1 MTITVAPTS
10 GAPSASVTIPF
21 TAVFW
26 ANATTLNAERPTAS
40 SSLVNGCSS
49 FFIGVRLNGKCL
61 SWISFVRF
69 LAMVRLVQAR
79 LCPFGL
85 AKTSNFFRPFLAS
98 AIRAG
103 SIALGL
109 TKWFVFNSRFLSMAK
124 LAQARLCPF
133 GLAKT
138 LGCRSNKWVEKRSG
152 RAARPSD
159 QRFMRWFIRRVS
171 FFLKVLGLVVYGR
184 FSASA

>member
-85 AKTSNFFRPFLAS
+85 AKTSNFFRPFSRLGNSEQARCTRLNEMVRFQQSFSLHGKARAS
-98 AIRAG
+98 AALPIWLSENVGLSFEQVGREAIRPG
-103 SIALGL
+103 
-109 TKWFVFNSRFLSMAK
+109 
-124 LAQARLCPF
+124 CP
-133 GLAKT
+133 T
-138 LGCRSNKWVEKRSG
+138 LGSEIHAVVHSSG
-152 RAARPSD
+152 
-159 QRFMRWFIRRVS
+159 FV
-171 FFLKVLGLVVYGR
+171 FLKVLGLVVYGR

>member
-1 MTITVAPTS
+1 MSNLFEHCRAGVSKTESKIGKVECRSNLFDYAGTKGSISYEKAPR
-10 GAPSASVTIPF
+10 GGGF
-21 TAVFW
+21 
-26 ANATTLNAERPTAS
+26 
-40 SSLVNGCSS
+40 
-49 FFIGVRLNGKCL
+49 RL
-61 SWISFVRF
+61 
-69 LAMVRLVQAR
+69 
-79 LCPFGL
+79 
-85 AKTSNFFRPFLAS
+85 NFFRPFLAS

-109 TKWFVFNSRFLSMAK
+109 TKWFVFNSRFLAMAK

-171 FFLKVLGLVVYGR
+171 FF
-184 FSASA
+184 

>member
-69 LAMVRLVQAR
+69 LAM
-79 LCPFGL
+79 
-85 AKTSNFFRPFLAS
+85 

-109 TKWFVFNSRFLSMAK
+109 TKWFVFNSRFLAMAK

-152 RAARPSD
+152 GAARPSD

-171 FFLKVLGLVVYGR
+171 FF
-184 FSASA
+184 

>member
-1 MTITVAPTS
+1 M
-10 GAPSASVTIPF
+10 F
-21 TAVFW
+21 KLDFF
-26 ANATTLNAERPTAS
+26 RP
-40 SSLVNGCSS
+40 
-49 FFIGVRLNGKCL
+49 
-61 SWISFVRF
+61 F
-69 LAMVRLVQAR
+69 LAMARLVQAR

-85 AKTSNFFRPFLAS
+85 AKTLNFFRPFLAMARLAQARLCSFGLAKTSNFFRPFPAS

-109 TKWFVFNSRFLSMAK
+109 TKWFVFNSRFLAMAK

-152 RAARPSD
+152 GACPTLGSEIHAVVHSSG
-159 QRFMRWFIRRVS
+159 FV
-171 FFLKVLGLVVYGR
+171 FLKVLGLVVYGR

>member
-1 MTITVAPTS
+1 MTITVAPAS

-69 LAMVRLVQAR
+69 LAMARLVQAR

-85 AKTSNFFRPFLAS
+85 AKTLNFFRPFLA
-98 AIRAG
+98 
-103 SIALGL
+103 
-109 TKWFVFNSRFLSMAK
+109 MAR

-138 LGCRSNKWVEKRSG
+138 FVFVGSFPLFGARR
-152 RAARPSD
+152 RASRA
-159 QRFMRWFIRRVS
+159 
-171 FFLKVLGLVVYGR
+171 
-184 FSASA
+184 